1 MPARLAGGK
10 TLAGLDLGDKTIG
23 VAVSDRGFS
32 FAHPRPVIMR
42 KKFSLDAAVL
52 LALLQKENVGAVV
65 IGLPINMDGSEGPR
79 AQKSRAFVR
88 NMARMT
94 DLPFVLWDE
103 RLSTVAAERT
113 LIEMDFS
120 RRKRAGKIDSA
131 AAAFILQGVL
141 DRLQSLGCIRSDGT
155 GSAQRR
161 LIQPAMFA
169 AAAKRPQRH
178 QQKPVEDAG
187 SWPPCRG

>member
-1 MPARLAGGK
+1 MLGGK

-23 VAVSDRGFS
+23 VAVSDRGLS
-32 FAHPRPVIMR
+32 FAHPRPVIIR
-42 KKFSLDAAVL
+42 RKFSLDAAALLSL
-52 LALLQKENVGAVV
+52 LAKDNTGAVA

-79 AQKSRAFVR
+79 AQASRAFVR
-88 NMARMT
+88 NIARMS
-94 DLPFVLWDE
+94 DLPFLFWDE

-141 DRLQSLGCIRSDGT
+141 DRLQILGAERS
-155 GSAQRR
+155 
-161 LIQPAMFA
+161 P
-169 AAAKRPQRH
+169 K
-178 QQKPVEDAG
+178 
-187 SWPPCRG
+187 

>member
-1 MPARLAGGK
+1 MPIVTVEDLPALLAGGK

-23 VAVSDRGFS
+23 VAVSDRGLS

-42 KKFSLDAAVL
+42 KKFSLDAAAL
-52 LALLQKENVGAVV
+52 LALLEKDNAGAAA

-79 AQKSRAFVR
+79 AQASRAFVR
-88 NMARMT
+88 NMARMSE
-94 DLPFVLWDE
+94 LPFVFWDE

-141 DRLQSLGCIRSDGT
+141 DRL
-155 GSAQRR
+155 RR
-161 LIQPAMFA
+161 D
-169 AAAKRPQRH
+169 RH
-178 QQKPVEDAG
+178 AFGDEASPE
-187 SWPPCRG
+187 